1 MFSTLGNLYPA
12 LCNGDVAASLL
23 ALFGGQLPPQHPIR
37 ADTQPSTQHK
47 TSDKGVCQVR
57 SPTKV
62 FVGYESTRSRR
73 HNTKHPTSGQR
84 RPPVAATQEPTQHP
98 TRADKAPDRSRR
110 AKEEGQRDKGRCSTR
125 QESPDRSR
133 HAKSAQHPTRAD
145 MRNLHNTRQEPIP
158 HRSPTQ
164 PQHKSRYSAPQE
176 PIPHRSPVK
185 GHPTGA
191 DARCRSNASPP
202 SPSPPVLQN
211 TAFTAAP
218 YCRRI
223 HGAIRLTSRRPGGR
237 QPSPSPLVLQNPPP
251 LHIASPPSS
260 NVVTAAPYC

>member
-158 HRSPTQ
+158 HSHPT
-164 PQHKSRYSAPQE
+164 RVTRQE
-176 PIPHRSPVK
+176 PTRAAAA
-185 GHPTGA
+185 TR
-191 DARCRSNASPP
+191 ARRRQARWSFKTLLQASARWSLKTPP
-202 SPSPPVLQN
+202 SPLRHTVVLS
-211 TAFTAAP
+211 FVILI
-218 YCRRI
+218 I
-223 HGAIRLTSRRPGGR
+223 HVTI
-237 QPSPSPLVLQNPPP
+237 
-251 LHIASPPSS
+251 SS
-260 NVVTAAPYC
+260 L

>member
-1 MFSTLGNLYPA
+1 MYSTVSGNLYPA
-12 LCNGDVAASLL
+12 VCKGGVAAALL
-23 ALFGGQLPPQHPIR
+23 ALFGGQHPIR
-37 ADTQPSTQHK
+37 VDTQPSTHH
-47 TSDKGVCQVR
+47 
-57 SPTKV
+57 PTRADRAKSRRTTRQ
-62 FVGYESTRSRR
+62 GSTRSRR
-73 HNTKHPTSGQR
+73 QNTKHPTSGQR
-84 RPPVAATQEPTQHP
+84 GPPVAATQEPIQHP

-176 PIPHRSPVK
+176 PIPPSHPKK

-191 DARCRSNASPP
+191 DARCSSNASPP

-211 TAFTAAP
+211 PAFTAAP

-223 HGAIRLTSRRPGGR
+223 YGAIRLTSRRPGGR
-237 QPSPSPLVLQNPPP
+237 RPSPSPLVLQNPPP